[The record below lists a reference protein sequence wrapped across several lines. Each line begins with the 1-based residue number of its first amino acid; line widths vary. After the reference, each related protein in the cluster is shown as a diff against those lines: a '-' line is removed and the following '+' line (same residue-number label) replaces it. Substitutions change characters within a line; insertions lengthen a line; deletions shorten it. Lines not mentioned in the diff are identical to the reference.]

1 MTRPSLA
8 PLWLACAFAAAA
20 CWLLADGVRG
30 QESAPSPLLLAQSC
44 FVEAN
49 WSHADCTAI
58 AFVIR
63 ARSKRAGSTFTEM
76 LVAYS
81 AIDADSPRAT
91 FARQLPDGDEPTWNA
106 RTNAR
111 WRQLRRHAAA
121 VLTGNVRNPCVGA
134 RDWGA
139 RNLPNDVRRAVNA
152 IEAGRWRV
160 VQCEAET
167 ANAFYAE
174 VSR

>member
-1 MTRPSLA
+1 MAVLLA
-8 PLWLACAFAAAA
+8 QA
-20 CWLLADGVRG
+20 CWLEAGW
-30 QESAPSPLLLAQSC
+30 SP
-44 FVEAN
+44 
-49 WSHADCTAI
+49 ADCAAI
-58 AFVIR
+58 AYVIR
-63 ARSKRAGSTFTEM
+63 ARAARRGSTFTEM

-121 VLTGNVRNPCVGA
+121 VLAGNVRNPCVGA

-139 RNLPNDVRRAVNA
+139 RNLPNDVRRAVKA

-160 VQCEAET
+160 VTCTEQT
-167 ANAFYAE
+167 ANAFYRRAA
-174 VSR
+174 RAADGGGRR